1 MRGARKLILL
11 LTVLLL
17 SLSLVS
23 CEKDREYD
31 EGEVISAARE
41 LLSLA
46 KPINEIYYGKGLEY
60 DPESGNGIYKTALEE
75 SLSGFGIS
83 SVEEL
88 KEKTL
93 RVYSDERANL
103 MFNTVLSS
111 ISDEGV
117 IKHYTRYYDYTDGE
131 GNSFVM
137 VNSDYNYYLTGEIE
151 YLDGIEVVD
160 VEGEIIVI
168 SVPVRLT
175 SVSGKVKNTSLEIR
189 MIEESDGW
197 RFTTASHAVY
207 NESSDA
213 YEDLLDKI
221 K

>member
-1 MRGARKLILL
+1 MRGATKIISLL
-11 LTVLLL
+11 LVFIL
-17 SLSLVS
+17 SFSLTS

-31 EGEVISAARE
+31 EGEVIAAAKS
-41 LLSLA
+41 LLEKA
-46 KPINEIYYGKGLEY
+46 KPINEIYYGKGLEF
-60 DPESGNGIYKTALEE
+60 DEESGNGIYKIALRE
-75 SLSGFGIS
+75 SLESFGIG

-88 KEKTL
+88 KTRTL
-93 RVYSDERANL
+93 EIYSDERAEL

-117 IKHYTRYYDYTDGE
+117 IKHYVRYYDYTDEE
-131 GNSFVM
+131 GNFFVM
-137 VNSDYNYYLTGEIE
+137 VNSTYSYYMTGEIE
-151 YLDGIEVVD
+151 YLDGVEVVD
-160 VEGEIIVI
+160 VEGEVIVI
-168 SVPVRLT
+168 SVPVKLT
-175 SVSGKVKNTSLEIR
+175 SEAGKVKNTELEIR

-221 K
+221 N